1 MYKNIGDLT
10 YVKDLSDDSFG
21 FVSVYKQ
28 NNSNKFFTVEIYD
41 KMRAKDSNSSKYI
54 CSELE
59 ILKTLNHPNI
69 VKLIKVIN
77 DKSQMALFFF
87 IEYCTGVTLSECFQ
101 KYQKKYQSGFLRK

>member
-10 YVKDLSDDSFG
+10 YIKDLSDDSLE

-59 ILKTLNHPNI
+59 ILKTLNYPNI
-69 VKLIKVIN
+69 IKLIKVID
-77 DKSQMALFFF
+77 DKSQYLFLLWN
-87 IEYCTGVTLSECFQ
+87 IVTVELYQNVFKNIKKISEWIP
-101 KYQKKYQSGFLRK
+101 